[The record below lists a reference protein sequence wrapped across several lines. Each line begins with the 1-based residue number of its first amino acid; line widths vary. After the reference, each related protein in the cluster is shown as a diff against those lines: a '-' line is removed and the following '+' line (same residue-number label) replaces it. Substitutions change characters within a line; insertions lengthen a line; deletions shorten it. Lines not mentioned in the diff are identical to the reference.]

1 MVKYTFHLQ
10 PKDSPE
16 RYSYTLDLNPTQED
30 MPEQIFTPAI
40 KEDIRA
46 TLQKLSL
53 SAIKDHQLNNI
64 IQTWIKDIRE
74 GYRFSSLTL
83 NLRLLIEENID
94 QLQEMGN
101 QEIPKIID
109 PDLSDLEPEFG
120 MLPPLNFI

>member
-1 MVKYTFHLQ
+1 MVEYTFHLQ

-16 RYSYTLDLNPTQED
+16 RYSYTLDLNPIQED

>member
-16 RYSYTLDLNPTQED
+16 QYSYTLDLNPSQED

>member
-10 PKDSPE
+10 AKDSAE
-16 RYSYTLDLNPTQED
+16 RYSYTLDLNPNQED

-109 PDLSDLEPEFG
+109 PDLSDIEPEFG

>member
-1 MVKYTFHLQ
+1 
-10 PKDSPE
+10 
-16 RYSYTLDLNPTQED
+16 
-30 MPEQIFTPAI
+30 
-40 KEDIRA
+40 
-46 TLQKLSL
+46 LQKLSL

>member
-1 MVKYTFHLQ
+1 MVKYTFNLKL
-10 PKDSPE
+10 KDSSAQ
-16 RYSYTLDLNPTQED
+16 YTYTLDLTPTQED

-40 KEDIRA
+40 KEDIRT
-46 TLQKLSL
+46 TLQNLSL

-64 IQTWIKDIRE
+64 IQTWVEDIKE

-94 QLQEMGN
+94 KLQETGN

-109 PDLSDLEPEFG
+109 PDLSDIEPEFG

>member
-1 MVKYTFHLQ
+1 MVKYTFNLQ
-10 PKDSPE
+10 VKNSPDQ
-16 RYSYTLDLNPTQED
+16 YTYTLDLTPNQED

>member
-1 MVKYTFHLQ
+1 MVKYTFNLKL
-10 PKDSPE
+10 KDSPE
-16 RYSYTLDLNPTQED
+16 QYTYTLDLTPNQED